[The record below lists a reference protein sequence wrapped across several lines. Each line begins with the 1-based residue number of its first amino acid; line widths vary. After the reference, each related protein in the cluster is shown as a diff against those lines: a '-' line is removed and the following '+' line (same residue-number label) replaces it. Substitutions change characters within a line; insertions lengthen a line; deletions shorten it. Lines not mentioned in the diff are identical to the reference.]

1 MHSGFAMLL
10 EHGISHEAFATLVTE
25 PGFVPTVP
33 KQMGLEMNPLNESF
47 TAEFAYV
54 GAILGVSLN
63 VLPEGGG
70 RGEGRATVE
79 ANVVSWPVL
88 GRHPMHSLDVLPKG
102 RYYNTERR
110 QLKFKMARGQ
120 ISKLEVFRSLISCA
134 FVKN

>member
-1 MHSGFAMLL
+1 LNNLGQLLPSPLIIGLFKGDLTHFAMLL

-63 VLPEGGG
+63 VLP
-70 RGEGRATVE
+70 
-79 ANVVSWPVL
+79 
-88 GRHPMHSLDVLPKG
+88 KG